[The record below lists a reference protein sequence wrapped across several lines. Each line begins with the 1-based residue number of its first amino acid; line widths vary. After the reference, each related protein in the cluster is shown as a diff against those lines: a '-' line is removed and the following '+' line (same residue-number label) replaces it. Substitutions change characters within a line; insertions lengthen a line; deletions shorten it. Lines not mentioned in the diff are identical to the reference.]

1 MTPTRPPTAAA
12 TSTRLHELRR
22 LFAWSNCG
30 SNGKYVNNNPKSR
43 NARQIYSLHAVAAVL
58 VSSAAL
64 VTGLKVRGRDKES
77 KGKESE
83 NASEH
88 GDE

>member
-1 MTPTRPPTAAA
+1 MPTSPPTAAA
-12 TSTRLHELRR
+12 TSTRLHELRK
-22 LFAWSNCG
+22 LFAWSNCNT
-30 SNGKYVNNNPKSR
+30 NGKYVNSNPKSR
-43 NARQIYSLHAVAAVL
+43 NAKQIYSLHAAAAVL

-64 VTGLKVRGRDKES
+64 VTGLKVRGRDEES

>member
-1 MTPTRPPTAAA
+1 M
-12 TSTRLHELRR
+12 
-22 LFAWSNCG
+22 
-30 SNGKYVNNNPKSR
+30 NNNPESR

-83 NASEH
+83 NTSEH